1 MNNLYRDLAPLSS
14 AAWSDMEDEARRT
27 FRARVA
33 ARRVVDMP
41 EPAGAEFSALG
52 TGHVSRIEADTSGVQ
67 ALQRHVVRVVELRA
81 PFTVKRSDVDDVERG
96 ATDPDWQ
103 PVKDAAVALAS
114 AEDRTVFYGS
124 DAAGIQGI
132 APASDNGR
140 VTMPQD
146 VREFPN
152 AVAKAKTE
160 LRLAGV
166 AGPYNLLLP
175 ADLYT
180 EVTETTDH
188 GYPIYDH
195 ISRIL
200 GDGSIIWAPALD
212 DALLLSARGGDYEL
226 HLGLDTAIGY
236 SSHTAETVDLYL
248 RETLTFRVNTSEA
261 SVVISH

>member
-1 MNNLYRDLAPLSS
+1 MNNLYRDLAPISS

-52 TGHVSRIEADTSGVQ
+52 TGHVSRVEADTTGVE

-81 PFTVKRSDVDDVERG
+81 PFTVKRSDVDSVERG

-140 VTMPQD
+140 VAMPQD

-175 ADLYT
+175 AELYT

-188 GYPIYDH
+188 GYPIHEH

-236 SSHTAETVDLYL
+236 TSHTADTVDLYL

-261 SVVISH
+261 SVVISA

>member
-1 MNNLYRDLAPLSS
+1 MNNLYRDLAPISS
-14 AAWSDMEDEARRT
+14 AAWADMGDEARRT
-27 FRARVA
+27 FKARVA
-33 ARRVVDMP
+33 ARRTVDMP
-41 EPAGAEFSALG
+41 DPAGAEFSALG
-52 TGHVSRIEADTSGVQ
+52 TGHVSPVAADTPGVE

-132 APASDNGR
+132 APASDNER

-188 GYPIYDH
+188 GYPVHDH
-195 ISRIL
+195 IQRIL

-212 DALLLSARGGDYEL
+212 DALLVSARGGDYEL
-226 HLGLDTAIGY
+226 HLGQDTAIGY
-236 SSHTAETVDLYL
+236 TSHTAETVDLYL

-261 SVVISH
+261 SVVISR

>member
-1 MNNLYRDLAPLSS
+1 MNNLYRDLAPISS

-180 EVTETTDH
+180 DCLLYTSPSPRDLST
-188 GYPIYDH
+188 
-195 ISRIL
+195 SRMP
-200 GDGSIIWAPALD
+200 S
-212 DALLLSARGGDYEL
+212 SA
-226 HLGLDTAIGY
+226 
-236 SSHTAETVDLYL
+236 
-248 RETLTFRVNTSEA
+248 
-261 SVVISH
+261 